1 MKNILSFFGFFIV
14 VLFVLL
20 GVYVY
25 SVSIGLPDVRALE
38 NWHPPEASMVY
49 DSSGKLIGTI
59 GAQNRIYVTINKIP
73 KIVQDAFV
81 SAEDKT
87 FYHNIGIDPASI
99 IRALIIDVEKG
110 KAVEGGSTITQ
121 QLAKNLFLTP
131 KKTISRKIKEAILAI
146 EITHTF
152 PKSKILEM
160 YLNQIYLG
168 HGAFGVEAAS
178 ETYFGKHVWQL
189 SLDEAALLAGLPRAP
204 TKYDPYINPNLA
216 LQRRNYVLYRMYKDG
231 YITKEDYLKASQRP
245 IVLNKHTNPITN
257 SDYFVSFVKDYMY
270 RNFPDLIYQGGL
282 KIYTTLNETLQQ
294 AAENA
299 VRNQI
304 LYISKLEHYPVL
316 PWSITDTIAKFKAQK
331 IDLKKSRYYIGFVKS
346 IKNNQA
352 NIDINGTEVTAK
364 IFPGINAGEYVMVE
378 LSNGKSGLS
387 AKIIP
392 QLQSALVSMNVHDGA
407 ILALVGGYSYQL
419 SSYNRAVYALRQ
431 TGSAIKPI
439 VYLAALMKGYTQ
451 ITEIDATPHAYK
463 DPSAPGGFW
472 IPRNYEGESF
482 TTITLRRALA
492 YSVNTASVNL
502 LAQVGFNLP
511 ISLAARVGI
520 KLPPY
525 YSMVLGSTSVTPLQL
540 TNMFQA
546 FANLGTYCEPYFI
559 TKIINSQNQ
568 VVYTGHPVCYNVFP
582 APYDRVLIS
591 MLEYVVKIGT
601 GYAAHVL
608 GPYIAGKTGTTNHY
622 DDAWFE
628 GFSSDVVTGVWTG
641 FDIRKRIGYNMA
653 GAAASLPTWI
663 NYMKEALSIY
673 PEKPFPLPDG
683 VEYVEIDPKT
693 HLRAT
698 PSCPGEPIL
707 FVKGTAPEETCQNTS
722 SPVLQS
728 LNPNQPQTSVSPLQP
743 LNNNSSPPQSAQPTN
758 PQPSQGTTSPTPTKP
773 PANPGSRNPN
783 SILPKIIQEIN
794 RKTHKIDNETK
805 NIDKELN
812 NAR

>member
-1 MKNILSFFGFFIV
+1 MKNILSFLGFFIV
-14 VLFVLL
+14 VVFVLL

-49 DSSGKLIGTI
+49 DSNGKLIGTI
-59 GAQNRIYVTINKIP
+59 GAQNRIYVTIDKIP

-87 FYHNIGIDPASI
+87 FYHNIGIDPTSI
-99 IRALIIDVEKG
+99 IRALIIDLEKR
-110 KAVEGGSTITQ
+110 KAIEGGSTITQ

-231 YITKEDYLKASQRP
+231 YITKEEYLKASQKP

-378 LSNGKSGLS
+378 LSRSTSMPRSNNGFN

-392 QLQSALVSMNVHDGA
+392 QLQSALVSMNVHNGA

-439 VYLAALMKGYTQ
+439 VYLSALMKGYTQ

-472 IPRNYEGESF
+472 TPRNYEGESF

-502 LAQVGFNLP
+502 LAQVGFDLP

-546 FANLGTYCEPYFI
+546 FANLGTYCQPYFI
-559 TKIINSQNQ
+559 TKIVNSQNQ

-591 MLEYVVKIGT
+591 MLEYVVKVGT

-641 FDIRKRIGYNMA
+641 FDIRKRIGHNMA

-707 FVKGTAPEETCQNTS
+707 FVKGTAPKTTCQNVS
-722 SPVLQS
+722 LPVLQS
-728 LNPNQPQTSVSPLQP
+728 LNPNQPQNPGSPLQP
-743 LNNNSSPPQSAQPTN
+743 LNNNSSQSQQQSSQGAISPAKPSTN
-758 PQPSQGTTSPTPTKP
+758 PSSK
-773 PANPGSRNPN
+773 NPN
-783 SILPKIIQEIN
+783 SILPKIIQQIN
-794 RKTHKIDNETK
+794 KETRKIDNETK

>member
-1 MKNILSFFGFFIV
+1 MKNILSFLGFFIV
-14 VLFVLL
+14 VIFVLL

-49 DSSGKLIGTI
+49 DSNGKLIGTI
-59 GAQNRIYVTINKIP
+59 GAQNRIYVTIDKIP

-87 FYHNIGIDPASI
+87 FYHNIGIDPLSI
-99 IRALIIDVEKG
+99 IRALIVDLEKG

-231 YITKEDYLKASQRP
+231 YITKEEYLKASQKP

-316 PWSITDTIAKFKAQK
+316 PWSITDTIAKYKSQT

-378 LSNGKSGLS
+378 LSRTTSMPRPNNGFN

-392 QLQSALVSMNVHDGA
+392 QLQSALVSMNVHNGA

-439 VYLAALMKGYTQ
+439 VYLSALMKGYTQ

-472 IPRNYEGESF
+472 TPRNYEGESF

-502 LAQVGFNLP
+502 LAQVGFDLP

-559 TKIINSQNQ
+559 TKIVNSQNQ

-591 MLEYVVKIGT
+591 MLEYVVKVGT

-641 FDIRKRIGYNMA
+641 FDIRKRIGHNMA

-707 FVKGTAPEETCQNTS
+707 FVKGTAPETTCQNFS
-722 SPVLQS
+722 FPVLQS
-728 LNPNQPQTSVSPLQP
+728 LNPNQPQNPGSPLQP
-743 LNNNSSPPQSAQPTN
+743 LNNNSSQSQQQSSQGAISPAKPSTN
-758 PQPSQGTTSPTPTKP
+758 PSSK
-773 PANPGSRNPN
+773 NPN
-783 SILPKIIQEIN
+783 SILPKIIQQIN
-794 RKTHKIDNETK
+794 KETRKIDNETK

-812 NAR
+812 NAS